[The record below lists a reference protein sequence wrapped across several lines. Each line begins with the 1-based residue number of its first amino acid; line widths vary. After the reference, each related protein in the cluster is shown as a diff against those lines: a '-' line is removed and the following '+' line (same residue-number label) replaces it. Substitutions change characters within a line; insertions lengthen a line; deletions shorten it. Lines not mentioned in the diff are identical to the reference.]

1 MSSLM
6 NRLDRLE
13 GVMHPE
19 RLIVVWQNHGETE
32 DAAIARWAA
41 EHPGEPTP
49 CNVHLIRWENP
60 Q

>member
-1 MSSLM
+1 MSSLT

-13 GVMHPE
+13 DVTNPE

-32 DAAIARWAA
+32 NAAIARRTA
-41 EHPGEPTP
+41 EHPGEATP
-49 CNVHLIRWENP
+49 CNVRWENP